1 MSLEKR
7 KIVNVGL
14 IGCGEI
20 AQVVHIPTLL
30 FMREYFRITYLCDVS
45 PAALEHCSR
54 SIPNKHQATRNVE
67 ELCASNE
74 VDVVLVANSDEYH
87 AAHAVVALRHDKH
100 VLVEKPLALTKR
112 DAEAVADAEK
122 KSKGSVMVGYMRRY
136 AAPFEDAV
144 KEIGGLDKILY
155 ARVRDII
162 GPNSAF
168 VHQSGT
174 FPKKFTDFT
183 QADSMD
189 KDERAKEMVKTAL
202 ENEAG
207 GVDVTP
213 ESTLMWRLFG
223 SLGSHDLSV
232 MREVLGMPE
241 KVVGSSLGF
250 PFWNVLFKYST
261 FTVSYESGIDNVPRF
276 DAHIEVYGA
285 NKTVKVQYDT
295 PYVKGLPV
303 TLHMAENVDGVY
315 KESMIR
321 KSYEDPYTQEMKK
334 LWEMVAEGKSVKTTA
349 QDALQDLEVFNMA
362 MKHFYG
368 SP

>member
-1 MSLEKR
+1 MSTKQS

-30 FMREYFRITYLCDVS
+30 FMRDWFRITYLCDVS
-45 PAALEHCSR
+45 SAALEHCSKG
-54 SIPNKHQATRNVE
+54 IPNEHRTTPDPAL
-67 ELCASNE
+67 LCASEE

-87 AAHAVVALRHDKH
+87 AAHAVLALKHDKH

-112 DAEAVADAEK
+112 DVLAVIEAEK
-122 KSKGSVMVGYMRRY
+122 SSKGSVMVGYMRRY

-168 VHQSGT
+168 VNQSGT
-174 FPKKFTDFT
+174 FPKKFTDF
-183 QADSMD
+183 AKEDSTD

-202 ENEAG
+202 ETEAG
-207 GVDVTP
+207 GIAVTA
-213 ESTLMWRLFG
+213 ESTLMWRIFG
-223 SLGSHDLSV
+223 GLGSHDLSV

-241 KVVGSSLGF
+241 KVIGSSLGY
-250 PFWNVLFKYST
+250 PFWNVLFRYPG

-276 DAHIEVYGA
+276 DAHIEVYGT

-295 PYVKGLPV
+295 PYVKGLPI
-303 TLHMAENVDGVY
+303 TMHIAENVDGAY
-315 KESMIR
+315 KETKMR
-321 KSYEDPYTQEMKK
+321 KSFEDPYTREMKK
-334 LWEMVAEGKSVKTTA
+334 LWELVAEGKPVKTTA
-349 QDALQDLEVFNMA
+349 QDALQDLEVFTMA
-362 MKHFYG
+362 MQHFYA
-368 SP
+368 